1 MGIAEFKLNV
11 GLSAF
16 FCRIFERLIWGDFKP
31 LAFRLLTAS
40 EGALPKLHSFPVA
53 DRHCPP
59 IRTNLAYLVCWTFDP
74 AFKLNRSFYMGFYR
88 DWFGKVLSAAI
99 QSGSAKNCGMY
110 NVKGN

>member
-1 MGIAEFKLNV
+1 MW
-11 GLSAF
+11 S
-16 FCRIFERLIWGDFKP
+16 DFKT

>member
-1 MGIAEFKLNV
+1 MPGKLACSVGIKRSVVVDF
-11 GLSAF
+11 LSVA
-16 FCRIFERLIWGDFKP
+16 L
-31 LAFRLLTAS
+31 AS

-53 DRHCPP
+53 DRQCPP

-99 QSGSAKNCGMY
+99 QSG
-110 NVKGN
+110 